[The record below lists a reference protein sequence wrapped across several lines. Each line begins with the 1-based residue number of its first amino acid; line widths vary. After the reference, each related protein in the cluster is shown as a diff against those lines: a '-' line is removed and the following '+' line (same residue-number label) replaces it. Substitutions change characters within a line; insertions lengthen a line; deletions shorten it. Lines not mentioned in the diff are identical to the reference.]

1 MQKKIASLILRPRP
15 VPSVEGGQVGL
26 RFRAVQ
32 HRRESRPASVQPE
45 TDGRREAEDL
55 FCRLADDWLYI
66 THAQKHG
73 DHPGDDL
80 SFDTAWS
87 TFLATASNLWQ
98 RLPLLTDYRLL
109 AVEAEH
115 YQAAQFEWAVQCSH
129 PLVLPHGSAFRRN
142 PPPRRLHALDRPGLR
157 TALSLLQNA
166 VAHRREGSHA

>member
-1 MQKKIASLILRPRP
+1 MHKKIAGLILRPRL
-15 VPSVEGGQVGL
+15 VPSTECRRGRL

-32 HRRESRPASVQPE
+32 HRRDSRPLPMPLARA
-45 TDGRREAEDL
+45 GRQEAEDL
-55 FCRLADDWLYI
+55 FCQLADDWLYI
-66 THAQKHG
+66 THVRKHG
-73 DHPGDDL
+73 DYPGDGL

-115 YQAAQFEWAVQCSH
+115 YQAAQFEWVERSAY
-129 PLVLPHGSAFRRN
+129 PLVIAQGGTFKRN

-166 VAHRREGSHA
+166 GAHRRV